1 MGGNAPRKGQE
12 RLSALLEASGSVLKY
27 RRFEDAARSIFDSCK
42 KLIGATAGYVALLSR
57 DGTENELLFLDS
69 GGLPCTVEPTL
80 PMPIRGLRAEA
91 YHSAKTVYDND
102 FPGSEWVGFLPEG
115 HAELHNVLFAPLRIE
130 GEVVGLLGLA
140 NKPGG
145 FAEDDARMAA
155 AFGELAAIA
164 LHNSRTL
171 EALENSEQRFRSL
184 VETAADAI
192 ISADSRGNITLC
204 NRRGEALFGYRAGEL
219 VGEPLTS
226 IMPERFRDGHK
237 KGMERLLSTG
247 KPTIVGKTVELV
259 GLRKDGSEFPLE
271 LSVAKSGP
279 GGESFF
285 AAVIRDISERKRV
298 EEALRHHR
306 EDLDRAQA
314 VAHTGSWR
322 LDVRRDEL
330 LWSDETY
337 RMFGL
342 SKGTPL
348 TYEAFLE
355 TVHPEDREYVDQK
368 WTAALRGE
376 SYDIEHRIVVGDS
389 VKWVRER
396 AELEFDKHG
405 TLLGGFGTVQDITE
419 HKRAEEEL
427 RERTHNLGERVKELN
442 CLYGISR
449 LVERPG
455 ISLEELLRET
465 VEMIPPAWQYPE
477 VACARIML
485 EEQEFRTGTFRE
497 SIWRQ
502 ASDIIVLGQRMG
514 TVEVCYL
521 DERPKRDEGPFLKEE
536 RSLID
541 TIARTLG
548 RAVENKRAEESI
560 QAQGVFLQT
569 VLDALSH
576 PFYVIDANDYTIK
589 MANAATAVGR
599 SFGPT
604 TCYELL
610 HDSSE
615 PCRGDENVCPL
626 EVVRMR
632 KTPLMVEHTH
642 RSEDG
647 SRRVVEVH
655 CYPLLDEEGNV
666 NQVIEYT
673 MDVTERKRAEA
684 ALQESEKRFRGLYES
699 MRDGVV
705 RTDMEGR
712 IIAVNQAFLDML
724 GYTVEEISRLTYQ
737 QLTPKDW
744 HEMEADIV
752 EHQILKVD
760 YSNEYE
766 KEYIRK
772 DGSTFPISIRVWLIR
787 DEQGEPV
794 GMWGIVRNITERR
807 QAQEA
812 LERLRSEF
820 TGIVTHEL
828 KTPLTAIKGSA
839 ATALGSQR
847 PLAAE
852 ENRELFEIIDEQAD
866 RLRELMDN
874 LLDVTRIEAGTLSV
888 SPEPTDLLEVLEEAR
903 ATFAR
908 SGGRHDVRLEL
919 LADMPHVSAD
929 RRRLIQVLMNL
940 LNNGAMYSPTTEPIT
955 IAVEHDPLQVTVH
968 VRDRGQG
975 IPKQKLPLL
984 FKKFSRVH
992 DDAGRKLSG
1001 TGLGLA
1007 ICKGIV
1013 EAHGGRIWAES
1024 AGEWQ
1029 GATFSFTLSVAGET
1043 DVKRL
1048 TDEARRAVHLGRVR
1062 RAGEKTRVLAVDDE
1076 PQVLRLLQRSLDEA
1090 GYQPI
1095 VTSDPSQVAK
1105 LVEQEEPD
1113 LVLLDLML
1121 PGTSGFEL
1129 LQRVREFSGVPVIF
1143 VTASDEE
1150 ADTVRALKIG
1160 ADDYI
1165 TKPFSPSELLA
1176 RIGAALRRRLLPD
1189 VTEVRPPF
1197 VLGDL
1202 TIRFAERRVTVAGQE
1217 VSLSATEYKI
1227 LYELATH
1234 AGRVLTHHQILQAVW
1249 GPEYSGETELVRSF
1263 IRNLRRKLGDDARH
1277 PRFILT
1283 ERQVGY
1289 RMPKP

>member
-27 RRFEDAARSIFDSCK
+27 RRFEDAARSIVDSCK

-589 MANAATAVGR
+589 MANAATAVGH
-599 SFGPT
+599 SLGPT
-604 TCYELL
+604 PCYELL
-610 HDSSE
+610 HDNGE
-615 PCRGDENVCPL
+615 PCGGDENVCPL
-626 EVVRMR
+626 EVVRTA

-642 RSEDG
+642 SGEDG

-655 CYPLLDEEGNV
+655 CYPLLDADGNV

-673 MDVTERKRAEA
+673 IDVTGRKRAE
-684 ALQESEKRFRGLYES
+684 
-699 MRDGVV
+699 
-705 RTDMEGR
+705 
-712 IIAVNQAFLDML
+712 
-724 GYTVEEISRLTYQ
+724 
-737 QLTPKDW
+737 
-744 HEMEADIV
+744 
-752 EHQILKVD
+752 
-760 YSNEYE
+760 
-766 KEYIRK
+766 
-772 DGSTFPISIRVWLIR
+772 
-787 DEQGEPV
+787 
-794 GMWGIVRNITERR
+794 
-807 QAQEA
+807 EA

-820 TGIVTHEL
+820 VGMVTHEL

-888 SPEPTDLLEVLEEAR
+888 RPEPTDLVEVLEEAR
-903 ATFAR
+903 TTFAR
-908 SGGRHDVRLEL
+908 GGGRHDVRLEL
-919 LADMPHVSAD
+919 LADMPQVSAD
-929 RRRLIQVLMNL
+929 RRRLFQVLINL
-940 LNNGAMYSPTTEPIT
+940 LNNAAMASSPTQSIAIT
-955 IAVEHDPLQVTVH
+955 VEHDPLQVTVR
-968 VRDRGQG
+968 VRDRGHG
-975 IPKQKLPLL
+975 IPREKLPLL

-1024 AGEWQ
+1024 AGE
-1029 GATFSFTLSVAGET
+1029 GKGSTFSFTLPVAGDT
-1043 DVKRL
+1043 AVKSL

-1062 RAGEKTRVLAVDDE
+1062 RPSEKTRVLAVDDE
-1076 PQVLRLLQRSLDEA
+1076 PQVLRFLQRSLHEA

-1113 LVLLDLML
+1113 LVLLDLGL

-1129 LQRVREFSGVPVIF
+1129 LQRIREFSGVPVIF

-1150 ADTVRALKIG
+1150 ADTVRALKMG

-1176 RIGAALRRRLLPD
+1176 RIGAALRRRVLPD

-1197 VLGDL
+1197 VLGNL
-1202 TIRFAERRVTVAGQE
+1202 TINFVERQVSVGGQN

-1234 AGRVLTHHQILQAVW
+1234 AGRPMTYEQILHKVW
-1249 GPEYSGETELVRSF
+1249 GPEYSGETELIRSF
-1263 IRNLRRKLGDDARH
+1263 VSNVRRKLGDDARD

>member
-1 MGGNAPRKGQE
+1 MGGDAPRKDQE

-42 KLIGATAGYVALLSR
+42 KLIGATAGYVALLSS

-69 GGLPCTVEPTL
+69 GGLPCTVDPTL
-80 PMPIRGLRAEA
+80 PMPVRGLRAEA
-91 YHSAKTVYDND
+91 YHSAKTIYDND
-102 FPGSEWVGFLPEG
+102 FPGSDWVRFLPEG
-115 HAELHNVLFAPLRIE
+115 HAELHNVLFAPLTIE
-130 GEVVGLLGLA
+130 GKVAGLLGLA

-145 FAEDDARMAA
+145 FVEDDARMAS

-164 LHNSRTL
+164 LYNSRTL
-171 EALENSEQRFRSL
+171 EALESSEQRFRSL
-184 VETAADAI
+184 VEAAADAI
-192 ISADSRGNITLC
+192 ISADFQGNIVLW
-204 NRRGEALFGYRAGEL
+204 NRRAESMFGYRSDEVLGK
-219 VGEPLTS
+219 PLTFV
-226 IMPERFRDGHK
+226 MPERFRQAHREGI
-237 KGMERLLSTG
+237 ERFPSTG
-247 KPTIVGKTVELV
+247 EPRIIGRTVELA
-259 GLRKDGSEFPLE
+259 GLRHDGAEFPLE
-271 LSVAKSGP
+271 LSLAMQDAE
-279 GGESFF
+279 GGLSFT
-285 AAVIRDISERKRV
+285 AVIRDITERKRA
-298 EEALRHHR
+298 EEALESLATFPGENPNPIIR
-306 EDLDRAQA
+306 
-314 VAHTGSWR
+314 VAT
-322 LDVRRDEL
+322 D
-330 LWSDETY
+330 
-337 RMFGL
+337 
-342 SKGTPL
+342 
-348 TYEAFLE
+348 
-355 TVHPEDREYVDQK
+355 
-368 WTAALRGE
+368 
-376 SYDIEHRIVVGDS
+376 
-389 VKWVRER
+389 
-396 AELEFDKHG
+396 
-405 TLLGGFGTVQDITE
+405 GTVIFANENSRPLLERWRCAVGASLPPEPYQQVESALAAGELVTAEAVCGDRTFLVICGPVAGRDYVNVYGVDITDR
-419 HKRAEEEL
+419 KRVEEEL

-449 LVERPG
+449 LIERPG

-465 VEMIPPAWQYPE
+465 VEVIPPAWQYPE

-485 EEQEFRTGTFRE
+485 GEQEFRTGTFRE

-502 ASDIIVLGQRMG
+502 TSDIIVLGQRMG
-514 TVEVCYL
+514 RVEVWYL
-521 DERPKRDEGPFLKEE
+521 DERPERDEGPFLEEE

-548 RAVENKRAEESI
+548 RAIENKQAEERI
-560 QAQGVFLQT
+560 RAQGVFLQT

-599 SFGPT
+599 SLGPT

-626 EVVRMR
+626 EVVRTA

-642 RSEDG
+642 SGEDG

-655 CYPLLDEEGNV
+655 CYPLLDADGNV

-673 MDVTERKRAEA
+673 IDVTGRKRAE
-684 ALQESEKRFRGLYES
+684 
-699 MRDGVV
+699 
-705 RTDMEGR
+705 
-712 IIAVNQAFLDML
+712 
-724 GYTVEEISRLTYQ
+724 
-737 QLTPKDW
+737 
-744 HEMEADIV
+744 
-752 EHQILKVD
+752 
-760 YSNEYE
+760 
-766 KEYIRK
+766 
-772 DGSTFPISIRVWLIR
+772 
-787 DEQGEPV
+787 
-794 GMWGIVRNITERR
+794 
-807 QAQEA
+807 EA

-820 TGIVTHEL
+820 VGMVTHEL

-888 SPEPTDLLEVLEEAR
+888 RPEPTDLVEVLEEAR
-903 ATFAR
+903 TTFAR
-908 SGGRHDVRLEL
+908 GGGRHDVRLEL
-919 LADMPHVSAD
+919 LADMPQVSAD
-929 RRRLIQVLMNL
+929 RRRLFQVLINL
-940 LNNGAMYSPTTEPIT
+940 LNNAAMASSPTQSIAIT
-955 IAVEHDPLQVTVH
+955 VEHDPLQVTVR
-968 VRDRGQG
+968 VRDRGHG
-975 IPKQKLPLL
+975 IPREKLPLL

-1024 AGEWQ
+1024 AGE
-1029 GATFSFTLSVAGET
+1029 GKGSTFSFTLPVAGDT
-1043 DVKRL
+1043 AVKSL

-1062 RAGEKTRVLAVDDE
+1062 RPSEKTRVLAVDDE
-1076 PQVLRLLQRSLDEA
+1076 PQVLRFLQRSLHEA

-1113 LVLLDLML
+1113 LVLLDLGL

-1129 LQRVREFSGVPVIF
+1129 LQRIREFSGVPVIF

-1150 ADTVRALKIG
+1150 ADTVRALKMG

-1176 RIGAALRRRLLPD
+1176 RIGAALRRRVLPD

-1197 VLGDL
+1197 VLGNL
-1202 TIRFAERRVTVAGQE
+1202 TINFVERQVSVGGQN

-1234 AGRVLTHHQILQAVW
+1234 AGRPMTYEQILHKVW
-1249 GPEYSGETELVRSF
+1249 GPEYSGETELIRSF
-1263 IRNLRRKLGDDARH
+1263 VSNVRRKLGDDARD